1 MTTPTEHTLKLKRNR
16 PLSNARPAQSN
27 AARATA
33 TAHDDLDRYL
43 RAVNYLAAAIKQLLW
58 ERPEN
63 ERFDVNGYRG
73 EGTTTTP
80 FDMQV
85 RNKISRWHLVILTA
99 QKLAARNPRRTALAE
114 ELIRK
119 YELKLREHYAYVR
132 ATSID
137 PPEIL
142 NWCWK
147 ARRPNSAR
155 TMQKL

>member
-1 MTTPTEHTLKLKRNR
+1 MGWRKTA
-16 PLSNARPAQSN
+16 SNVSSRWEFRSCSTF
-27 AARATA
+27 TA
-33 TAHDDLDRYL
+33 TPPPS
-43 RAVNYLAAAIKQLLW
+43 KQLLW

-63 ERFDVNGYRG
+63 ERFDVNGYRE

-85 RNKISRWHLVILTA
+85 RNKTSRWHLVILAA
-99 QKLAARNPRRTALAE
+99 QKLAARNPRMAALAE

-119 YELKLREHYAYVR
+119 YEHKLREHHDYVR

-142 NWCWK
+142 NWRWK
-147 ARRPNSAR
+147 ARPAD
-155 TMQKL
+155 K